1 MPKQTITALD
11 SLQLLIEQ
19 KENDVFLIEAEAV
32 SVEDNNDDIAEE
44 TEDIDEQREER

>member
-1 MPKQTITALD
+1 M
-11 SLQLLIEQ
+11 
-19 KENDVFLIEAEAV
+19 FLIEAEAV